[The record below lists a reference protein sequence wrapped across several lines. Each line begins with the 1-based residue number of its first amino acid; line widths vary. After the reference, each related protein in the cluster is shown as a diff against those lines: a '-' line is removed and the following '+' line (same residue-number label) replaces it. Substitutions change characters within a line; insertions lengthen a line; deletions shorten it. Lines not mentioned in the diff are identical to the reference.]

1 MHTLLSF
8 LTKKKNKMLDEKSRK
23 TVVLISRK
31 PVVSNR
37 VMNKGIITKVQ
48 KNPLWKART
57 MVQQFLA
64 RRRNPS

>member
-1 MHTLLSF
+1 
-8 LTKKKNKMLDEKSRK
+8 MLDEKSRK